1 MTMLLAPTTSIEE
14 GVRPAD
20 HREQHALIGPNAVIQ
35 LAEALRRADLAW
47 VAHAAFAEADAEDWL
62 SMPPAAMVDERKVAV
77 LHQLVRRSLPRDQ
90 ALAVMRD
97 AGFLTANYL
106 LVHRIPRAAQS
117 ILKLLP
123 PALATR
129 TLVPAIR
136 AHAWTFVGSGH
147 FSAHA
152 GSPTVFE
159 VVDNPLCAHESA
171 DHPVCAWHAAV
182 FERLF
187 SVLVSSRV
195 HVVETD
201 CAAQGDPCCRFVA
214 DWRGAAVH

>member
-1 MTMLLAPTTSIEE
+1 MSPAPTTSIED
-14 GVRPAD
+14 AA
-20 HREQHALIGPNAVIQ
+20 HRGGHGQHAGLIGPNAVIQ
-35 LAEALRRADLAW
+35 LGEALGRADLGW
-47 VAHAAFAEADAEDWL
+47 VASAAFAEVGVEDWL
-62 SMPPAAMVDERKVAV
+62 AIPPTTMVDERKVAA
-77 LHQLVRRSLPRDQ
+77 LHQRVRRSLPPDQ
-90 ALAVMRD
+90 AVAVLRD

-106 LVHRIPRAAQS
+106 LAHRIPRAAQS

-123 PALATR
+123 SALATR

-147 FSAHA
+147 FSAQA

-159 VVDNPLCAHESA
+159 VADNPLCAHEAA

-187 SVLVSSRV
+187 SILVSSRV
-195 HVVETD
+195 HVVETA
-201 CAAQGDPCCRFVA
+201 CAAQGDSCCRFVA
-214 DWRGAAVH
+214 DWRGAALH